1 MGIKNENEVIMG
13 INDPLHKWKL
23 IKDICKLG
31 NGHGRRI

>member
-1 MGIKNENEVIMG
+1 MGIKNENEGLVG

-23 IKDICKLG
+23 IKDIFKLS